1 MSPSKSPLRSATKS
15 HEESLDSL
23 DFHTLPDLP
32 IKPLKKIVNPIP
44 LEKQLPRFFKIIFF
58 FFFLIKFFSKEI
70 FISSLNEKRFE
81 FLPLPQIS
89 TKVKRAPNISLKYGG
104 RTNYN
109 SVFASERSGLEYK
122 PKYSLVF
129 PKDDL
134 MIPNFKKTVPRKLNT
149 HITYTLNETSLTY
162 DEYNM
167 EDYSPQGRK

>member
-1 MSPSKSPLRSATKS
+1 MSPQNKSPLRSATKS
-15 HEESLDSL
+15 NEESLDSL

-32 IKPLKKIVNPIP
+32 IKPPRKIVNPIP
-44 LEKQLPRFFKIIFF
+44 LEKQLPRFFKNLLFF
-58 FFFLIKFFSKEI
+58 SLIKICSKEI

-167 EDYSPQGRK
+167 EDYSPTGRK